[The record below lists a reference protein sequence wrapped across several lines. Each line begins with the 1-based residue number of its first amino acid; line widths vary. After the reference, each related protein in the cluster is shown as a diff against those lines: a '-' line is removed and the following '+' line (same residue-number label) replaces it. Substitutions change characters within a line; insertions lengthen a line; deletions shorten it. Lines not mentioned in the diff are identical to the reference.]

1 MFTNGAPDHMDLIGC
16 HSGCSVVTSVHSV
29 MDLDPLLLW
38 IYTRHGKSAN
48 YNSPF
53 MRKLTNRRAVS
64 QPPFND
70 VADLQGLPFSA
81 CRTSHMGDER
91 LPWGRS
97 LFSDPIVPPERLL
110 LQIIE
115 SGFKL
120 HAPSRGIIRGK
131 SATCYHQAF
140 IARCSASRSLSLNL
154 SCVCGIY
161 MSTRGVGPR
170 RTKWCVQ

>member
-1 MFTNGAPDHMDLIGC
+1 MFTNGAPDHMNLIGC

-53 MRKLTNRRAVS
+53 MRKSTNRRAVS

-81 CRTSHMGDER
+81 CRTSHMGGEGVA
-91 LPWGRS
+91 GRGGGDVACS
-97 LFSDPIVPPERLL
+97 PLL
-110 LQIIE
+110 LYLQ
-115 SGFKL
+115 SGFYYKL
-120 HAPSRGIIRGK
+120 
-131 SATCYHQAF
+131 
-140 IARCSASRSLSLNL
+140 
-154 SCVCGIY
+154 
-161 MSTRGVGPR
+161 
-170 RTKWCVQ
+170 

>member
-1 MFTNGAPDHMDLIGC
+1 MFTNGAPDHMNLIGC

-53 MRKLTNRRAVS
+53 MRKSTNRRAVS

-81 CRTSHMGDER
+81 CRTSHMGGEGVA
-91 LPWGRS
+91 GRGGGGRGLLS
-97 LFSDPIVPPERLL
+97 APIVPPERLL

-120 HAPSRGIIRGK
+120 HAPSRAIIRGK
-131 SATCYHQAF
+131 SATRYHQAF
-140 IARCSASRSLSLNL
+140 IARC
-154 SCVCGIY
+154 
-161 MSTRGVGPR
+161 
-170 RTKWCVQ
+170 